1 VFWQLFPIINIILFR
16 NITRKFDVFV
26 KINKNRQLV
35 SPFLTKKNFCEF
47 YILDSQE
54 QKKISKGETKMI
66 IGVPKEIK
74 NNENRVAL
82 TPAGVV
88 SFIKAGH
95 RVLVEKN
102 AGIGSGFANEDY
114 ASAGAEIIEQAA
126 DVWAQA
132 EMIMKVKEPLESE
145 YQYFRPGLILFTYL
159 HLAAEPSLAK
169 ALKEK
174 EVAAIAYETVE
185 VNRTLPLLTPMSEV
199 AGRMAAQIGAQF
211 LQKTNGGKG
220 ILLAGVPGVSRGKVT
235 IIGGGI
241 VGTNAAKMAIGLGA
255 DVTIIDLNA
264 ERLRQ
269 LDDIF
274 GNQIKTL
281 MSNPFNIAE
290 AVAEADLLIGA
301 VLIPGAKAP
310 KLVTEEMVKTMKPGS
325 VIVDVA
331 IDQGGIVETSDH
343 VTTHD
348 NPTYVKHGVVH
359 YAVANMPGAVPRTS
373 TMALTNVTVP
383 YALQIANKGF
393 VKAIQENPA
402 LKRGVN
408 VLNGE
413 ITYEAVAK
421 DLSYDY
427 VTVEAAL
434 EKETATV

>member
-1 VFWQLFPIINIILFR
+1 MF
-16 NITRKFDVFV
+16 
-26 KINKNRQLV
+26 
-35 SPFLTKKNFCEF
+35 
-47 YILDSQE
+47 
-54 QKKISKGETKMI
+54 

-88 SFIKAGH
+88 SFLNAGH
-95 RVLVEKN
+95 KVLVEKD
-102 AGIGSGFANEDY
+102 AGIGSGFTNEAY
-114 ASAGAEIIEQAA
+114 AKAGAEIIDSAEQVWTKA
-126 DVWAQA
+126 D
-132 EMIMKVKEPLESE
+132 MIMKVKEPLSSE
-145 YQYFRPGLILFTYL
+145 YKYFRQGLILFTYL
-159 HLAAEPSLAK
+159 HLAAEPELAQ
-169 ALKEK
+169 ALKDK
-174 EVAAIAYETVE
+174 GVIAIAYETVSM
-185 VNRTLPLLTPMSEV
+185 NRTLPLLTPMSEV

-211 LQKTNGGKG
+211 LQKNNGGLG
-220 ILLAGVPGVSRGKVT
+220 ILLAGVPGVNRGKVT
-235 IIGGGI
+235 IVGGGI

-255 DVTIIDLNA
+255 DVTIIDLSA

-310 KLVTEEMVKTMKPGS
+310 KLITEEMVKSMKPGS

-331 IDQGGIVETSDH
+331 IDQGGIVETIDH

-348 NPTYVKHGVVH
+348 NPTFIKHGVVH
-359 YAVANMPGAVPRTS
+359 YSVANMPGAVPRTS

-383 YALQIANKGF
+383 YALQIANKGVF
-393 VKAIQENPA
+393 KAISENAA
-402 LKRGVN
+402 LYLGVN
-408 VLNGE
+408 VANGE

-421 DLSYDY
+421 DLGYDY
-427 VTVEAAL
+427 VTVEKAL
-434 EKETATV
+434 EKELASI